1 MRRSALAS
9 LRGTT
14 IPVPFAETGRA
25 LSDRN
30 QTVIAQAG
38 HAQRRMM
45 ALFYPPT
52 LLSVPLQTALFRQ
65 SKAYYMTGPNLAS
78 SSVAV
83 VNVTPTRF
91 LSVM

>member
-30 QTVIAQAG
+30 QTAIAQAG

-45 ALFYPPT
+45 ALFY